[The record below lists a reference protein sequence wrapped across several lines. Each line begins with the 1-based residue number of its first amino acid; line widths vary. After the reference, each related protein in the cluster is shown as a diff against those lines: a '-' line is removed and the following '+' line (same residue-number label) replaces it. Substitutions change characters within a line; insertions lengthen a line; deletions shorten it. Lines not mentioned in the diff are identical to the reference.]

1 MSSPTWQLVLTLLDE
16 DDKRDQVVGQ
26 VLINL
31 MQENLWKSGG
41 TFTTKLREVKVPIRD
56 HAGSIERVDY
66 DSLPCQVQTHCKSHY
81 TCELILE
88 GESLGM

>member
-1 MSSPTWQLVLTLLDE
+1 MVGLRPGGRADVRHLPGLCCWQLVLTLLDE

-41 TFTTKLREVKVPIRD
+41 VFTTKLREVKVRD
-56 HAGSIERVDY
+56 
-66 DSLPCQVQTHCKSHY
+66 
-81 TCELILE
+81 
-88 GESLGM
+88 

>member
-1 MSSPTWQLVLTLLDE
+1 MLTLLDE

-41 TFTTKLREVKVPIRD
+41 VFTTKLREVKVRGGEGGIT
-56 HAGSIERVDY
+56 HTYI
-66 DSLPCQVQTHCKSHY
+66 PCRR
-81 TCELILE
+81 
-88 GESLGM
+88 GMLGA